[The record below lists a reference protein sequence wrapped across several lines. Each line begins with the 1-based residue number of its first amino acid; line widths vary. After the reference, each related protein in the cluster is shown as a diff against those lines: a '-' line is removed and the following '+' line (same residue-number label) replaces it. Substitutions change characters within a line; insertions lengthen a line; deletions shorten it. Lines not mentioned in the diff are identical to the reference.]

1 MEGEEAL
8 AYADP
13 VRRVLF
19 ANDTFFLTEHRILE
33 VLSLWIEKHGMLQEE
48 DPQLVNRLRSF
59 FLNLH
64 IPLGSTVGVK
74 QLLQTLD
81 RKVGSF
87 ILQNISSDSH
97 RHTG

>member
-13 VRRVLF
+13 VRWPVSLITR
-19 ANDTFFLTEHRILE
+19 FLTEHRILE

-59 FLNLH
+59 FMNLH
-64 IPLGSTVGVK
+64 IPPGSTIGAK

-81 RKVGSF
+81 QKVSA
-87 ILQNISSDSH
+87 
-97 RHTG
+97 